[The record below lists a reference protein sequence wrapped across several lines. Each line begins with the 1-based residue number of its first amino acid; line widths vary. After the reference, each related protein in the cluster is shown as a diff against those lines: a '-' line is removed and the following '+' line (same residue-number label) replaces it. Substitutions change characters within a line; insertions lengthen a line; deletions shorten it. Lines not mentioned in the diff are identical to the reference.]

1 MPPATN
7 WPELSFPGGGARGS
21 LMSRFCHQASG
32 QAMRQ
37 HDAAIVGG
45 GPAGALAAILLAR
58 AGLRVALATL
68 PTGVRRIEGLSPR
81 VAALVARLGLP
92 DAGVGA
98 ALPRHSLW
106 GEREGAF
113 NREHPVERAVFDAA
127 LLARAEAE
135 GVQVLRARVARLDPG
150 RGVMETSAGPI
161 GAPLLVEAR
170 GRRAPTGRGRLR
182 GPAGLAIAGWSDDV
196 ARGMV
201 SRVVA
206 RPGGWV
212 WQMPVAGRGT
222 WVQVVTD
229 AARARAMPLPA
240 LWAEVAGAA
249 VPFPASAQRAAGELR
264 LNAPDLPEGLL
275 VLGDA
280 AVAMDPLSGHG
291 LFWAFSSALA
301 AVPMALD
308 ILERDGALARRFH
321 RDRVVSTFW
330 RQARVGRDLY
340 RLAGQTGP
348 FWAARAAWPD
358 DAPAHAEPVVP
369 QRARRVVVAGGRLAE
384 ADVLLTPEEPD
395 GVAFVAG
402 EPLAPVLDRLRGGP
416 LPDAET
422 FGRTI
427 TPGLA
432 PEAAR
437 LMHGWLAARGLG
449 TNTQERHRQEGTR

>member
-1 MPPATN
+1 
-7 WPELSFPGGGARGS
+7 
-21 LMSRFCHQASG
+21 
-32 QAMRQ
+32 MRQ
-37 HDAAIVGG
+37 HDAAIAGG

-58 AGLRVALATL
+58 AGLCVALATL
-68 PTGVRRIEGLSPR
+68 PVGVRRIEGLSPR

-98 ALPRHSLW
+98 AVPRQSLW
-106 GEREGAF
+106 GERDGAF
-113 NREHPVERAVFDAA
+113 NREHPVDRAIFDAA
-127 LLARAEAE
+127 LLELAATE
-135 GVQVLRARVARLDPG
+135 GVQVLRARVARLEPD

-161 GAPLLVEAR
+161 SARLLIEAR
-170 GRRAPTGRGRLR
+170 GRRAPAARGRLR
-182 GPAGLAIAGWSDDV
+182 GPAGLAIAGWSDGE
-196 ARGMV
+196 AR
-201 SRVVA
+201 SRVSQVAA

-229 AARARAMPLPA
+229 AARARTLPLPA
-240 LWAEVAGAA
+240 LWAEIAGEA
-249 VPFPASAQRAAGELR
+249 VRFPASAQRAAGELR

-308 ILERDGALARRFH
+308 ILEGDGALARRFH
-321 RDRVVSTFW
+321 RERVVSAFW

-340 RLAGQTGP
+340 RLAGQAGP
-348 FWAARAAWPD
+348 FWAERGAWPD
-358 DAPAHAEPVVP
+358 DAPAHAELAAP

-402 EPLAPVLDRLRGGP
+402 QPLAPVLDRLRGGP

-427 TPGLA
+427 TPALA
-432 PEAAR
+432 PETSR

-449 TNTQERHRQEGTR
+449 TTPQGIHRQEGTR

>member
-1 MPPATN
+1 
-7 WPELSFPGGGARGS
+7 
-21 LMSRFCHQASG
+21 
-32 QAMRQ
+32 MRQ
-37 HDAAIVGG
+37 HDVAIAGG

-58 AGLRVALATL
+58 AGLRVALVTL
-68 PTGVRRIEGLSPR
+68 PGRKRRIEGLSPR
-81 VAALVARLGLP
+81 VAALVARMGLP
-92 DAGVGA
+92 WAGVGEA
-98 ALPRHSLW
+98 VPRRSLW
-106 GEREGAF
+106 GERDGTF
-113 NREHPVERAVFDAA
+113 NREHPVDRDRFDAA
-127 LLARAEAE
+127 LVDAAAEA
-135 GVQVLRARVARLDPG
+135 GVQVLNSRVTGLDPV
-150 RGVMETSAGPI
+150 RRVIETAG
-161 GAPLLVEAR
+161 GSLRAGLLVEAR
-170 GRRAPTGRGRLR
+170 GRRAPVGHGRLR
-182 GPAGLAIAGWSDDV
+182 GPASLAIAGWSEAAPQGSGSVIV
-196 ARGMV
+196 AH
-201 SRVVA
+201 
-206 RPGGWV
+206 PGGWV

-222 WVQVVTD
+222 WVQIVTD
-229 AARARAMPLPA
+229 AAGARGLPLPA
-240 LWAEVAGAA
+240 LWAEVAGEA

-264 LNAPDLPEGLL
+264 LNAPDLPAGLL

-301 AVPMALD
+301 AVPMAQAM
-308 ILERDGALARRFH
+308 LEGEGALARRFH
-321 RDRVVSTFW
+321 RERVVSTFW

-358 DAPAHAEPVVP
+358 DLPAHAELAAPE
-369 QRARRVVVAGGRLAE
+369 RARRVVVAGGRLAE

-427 TPGLA
+427 TPTLA
-432 PEAAR
+432 PETAR

-449 TNTQERHRQEGTR
+449 TTQQGLHRQEGTR

>member
-1 MPPATN
+1 M
-7 WPELSFPGGGARGS
+7 
-21 LMSRFCHQASG
+21 C
-32 QAMRQ
+32 Q
-37 HDAAIVGG
+37 HDVAIAGG
-45 GPAGALAAILLAR
+45 GPAGAVAAILLAR

-68 PTGVRRIEGLSPR
+68 PRGVRRIEGLSPR
-81 VAALVARLGLP
+81 VWALVARLGLP
-92 DAGVGA
+92 DAGVGPA
-98 ALPRHSLW
+98 MPRRSLW
-106 GEREGAF
+106 GERRGAL
-113 NREHPVERAVFDAA
+113 NREHPVDRAVFDAA
-127 LLARAEAE
+127 LLELAARE
-135 GVQVLRARVARLDPG
+135 GVLVLRERVARLDPG
-150 RGVMETSAGPI
+150 RGVMETTAGPI
-161 GAPLLVEAR
+161 GARLLVEAR
-170 GRRAPTGRGRLR
+170 GRRAPAGRGRLR

-196 ARGMV
+196 ARGTASQV
-201 SRVVA
+201 SA

-229 AARARAMPLPA
+229 AVRARAMPLPA
-240 LWAEVAGAA
+240 LWAEVAGAE
-249 VPFPASAQRAAGELR
+249 VPLPGSPQRAACELR
-264 LNAPDLPEGLL
+264 LNAPDLPGGVL

-301 AVPMALD
+301 AVPMARD
-308 ILERDGALARRFH
+308 MLEGDGALARRFH
-321 RDRVVSTFW
+321 RERVVAAFW

-348 FWAARAAWPD
+348 FWSARAAWPD
-358 DAPAHAEPVVP
+358 DLPAHPVLAAP
-369 QRARRVVVAGGRLAE
+369 ERARRVVVAGGRLAE

-427 TPGLA
+427 TPTLA
-432 PEAAR
+432 PETAR

-449 TNTQERHRQEGTR
+449 TTQQGLHRQEGTR